1 MTFKSQ
7 PHPPPTPRTYFHLPG
22 PASGRIHSL
31 PQNTPLAE
39 VGTLKSRAY
48 WGRGGSLLRS
58 QQEGLETDCKGS
70 GQSGV
75 SQVGRQELTAIA
87 CLTLLEGLSFLSLS
101 L

>member
-48 WGRGGSLLRS
+48 WGRGGFPTQITTGRS
-58 QQEGLETDCKGS
+58 ETDCKGS

-87 CLTLLEGLSFLSLS
+87 CLTLPEGLSFLSLS